1 MSIQRKEKFTKVTR
15 IEKCE
20 RKTEIKRRTEK
31 ESLEGK
37 KI

>member
-1 MSIQRKEKFTKVTR
+1 MSIQRKEKFTKVTG
-15 IEKCE
+15 IEKWE

-31 ESLEGK
+31 ESLEVN